1 MPRSKKLARRAFGP
15 EFETTT
21 FETDAQIEAKLADRF
36 QVLSDLAVAATI
48 GEARGLIISGPA
60 GLGKSY
66 TVEKVLED
74 YDPSGSVYVIVKGYV
89 RPTAIIRL
97 LHQYRHP
104 GNVVV
109 FDDADSVFFDDVS
122 LNLLKAACDTTE
134 KRIVSYMTENPMEDE
149 DGGIIPKSFQFDGT
163 VIFITNMDFD
173 KEIDRGSKL
182 APHFTALI
190 SRSHYMDLA
199 MKTKRDYL
207 VRIRQVIR
215 DGLLTKNGCSKQEEA
230 DVVAFIED
238 NVDSLREL
246 SLRMAIKLACLRK
259 SNPDRWE
266 RTARVTCCRNI

>member
-1 MPRSKKLARRAFGP
+1 
-15 EFETTT
+15 
-21 FETDAQIEAKLADRF
+21 
-36 QVLSDLAVAATI
+36 
-48 GEARGLIISGPA
+48 
-60 GLGKSY
+60 
-66 TVEKVLED
+66 
-74 YDPSGSVYVIVKGYV
+74 
-89 RPTAIIRL
+89 
-97 LHQYRHP
+97 
-104 GNVVV
+104 
-109 FDDADSVFFDDVS
+109 
-122 LNLLKAACDTTE
+122 
-134 KRIVSYMTENPMEDE
+134 MTENPMEDE

-238 NVDSLREL
+238 NVDSLREC
-246 SLRMAIKLACLRK
+246 SLRTVEKLAALYLASPTKWKQLADSVLLRV
-259 SNPDRWE
+259 NR
-266 RTARVTCCRNI
+266 